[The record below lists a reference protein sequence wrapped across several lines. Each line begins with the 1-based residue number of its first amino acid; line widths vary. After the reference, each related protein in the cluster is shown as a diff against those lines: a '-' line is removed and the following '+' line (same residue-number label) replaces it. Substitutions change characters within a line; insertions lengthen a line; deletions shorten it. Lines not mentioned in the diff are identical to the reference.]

1 VRLQCVDVRRH
12 VKDKVPVSHLNGK
25 LDVRPSQIHKWVEV
39 VITQGVEM
47 VLQKALE
54 KTQEV
59 KPRINSVKGP
69 QFIDKEC
76 KIFLGV
82 FG

>member
-1 VRLQCVDVRRH
+1 
-12 VKDKVPVSHLNGK
+12 
-25 LDVRPSQIHKWVEV
+25 
-39 VITQGVEM
+39 VITQGIEM

-59 KPRINSVKGP
+59 KPRINSDNGP
-69 QFIDKEC
+69 QFIDKKC
-76 KIFLGV
+76 KIFLGA